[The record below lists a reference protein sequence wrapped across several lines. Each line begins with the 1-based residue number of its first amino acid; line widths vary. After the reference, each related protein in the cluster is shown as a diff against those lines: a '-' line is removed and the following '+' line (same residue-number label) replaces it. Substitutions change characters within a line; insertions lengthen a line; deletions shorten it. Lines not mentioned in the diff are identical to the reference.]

1 MKKID
6 AETKLEILKKVQKLT
21 HQNYETVKLGED
33 NQQADNLLKD
43 LDNLQE

>member
-21 HQNYETVKLGED
+21 YQNYETVKLGED